1 MCMSLQLM
9 VLNLKFMVSLKLIN
23 IQLINI
29 QLQHEFSTVF
39 INLRSS
45 EISKLF

>member
-1 MCMSLQLM
+1 MCMSLHLM
-9 VLNLKFMVSLKLIN
+9 ILNLKFMASLKLIN
-23 IQLINI
+23 S

-39 INLRSS
+39 TNLRSC